1 MNKSDSIKTPLDYAL
16 AYADIGWSV
25 FPCFNIGDDG
35 KCSCGNES
43 CKSGGKHPISAA
55 APKGQNSATT
65 DKDII
70 TKWWTE
76 YPEANIA
83 VYLAG
88 SGLMAVDIDPRSGGD
103 WTIEDLES
111 IHGPIESEVLAL
123 TGGGGE
129 HRVFIKPEGALA
141 GTLGKGIDLKAN
153 GYIIVEPSNHLSG
166 GVYEWDTGCNPLQG
180 AIAPPLPD
188 WVRSHSAGQVHA
200 SNGAAE
206 GMAINFGMD
215 DGQYYDVLE
224 ALPFIDNDDRDTWL
238 RVGMCL
244 FTSNDKRAY
253 GMWCDWSA
261 GSDKYDHDDQYRVW
275 RSFRHK
281 GLDSVDVPTIFHMAQ
296 DSGWINT
303 KSGVGVVSSQDIDY
317 DAEDVMIEKY
327 SNAEQVPDYLK
338 TIPVYK
344 LKEVTDWIEG
354 NSRQPQREITVL
366 TALSLA
372 CTLAGR
378 NYASEENNTSSMFFM
393 LLADTGIG
401 KNYAKTSIQTF
412 LVESGLQDLLSGS
425 GNTSPGAVYTALCK
439 SPCHI
444 QVTDEVG
451 KQLATARKANNGQM
465 AEAFSTLTE
474 AYSATTSYMIPKNY
488 SQLGDIAKGKATA
501 EKNIVIHWPAIT
513 TLGIGTPGQIFDN
526 LSTGE
531 IEDGFLN
538 RQVVIQ
544 VSDPLSERRRIKKQP
559 VPEHLKEW
567 AQDIR
572 HPQAQSR
579 TDLTGKVESYDLT
592 PTPKTVVISDEAMDL
607 FDDLLDELEAQEKAG
622 LFQLPDLTRRW
633 VENSMR
639 LATALAVCENAENPV
654 VTDLIADWCIAY
666 VVFYGKRFMR
676 AAATNVA
683 DGEFHRLYL
692 NVLELIRR
700 AGSKGMTQRDLSRHS
715 RLFASTKPND
725 RDQVFKALLIE
736 NQIMQVSIQKS
747 FGAGRKR
754 VCFITPDNFNDE
766 KMQAA

>member
-1 MNKSDSIKTPLDYAL
+1 MNDNLKTNLDYAL
-16 AYADIGWSV
+16 AYAAIGWLV
-25 FPCFNIGDDG
+25 FPCHSITEKG
-35 KCSCGNES
+35 KCSCGSNT
-43 CKSGGKHPISAA
+43 CKSEAKHPISSV
-55 APKGQNSATT
+55 APQGHKNATT
-65 DKDII
+65 DTDII
-70 TKWWTE
+70 QAWWSA
-76 YPEANIA
+76 YPNANVA
-83 VYLAG
+83 VYLAA
-88 SGLMAVDIDPRSGGD
+88 SGLFCLDIDVRNQGD
-103 WTIEDLES
+103 YTINDLED
-111 IHGPIESEVLAL
+111 IHGATDSDVLAL

-129 HRVFIKPEGALA
+129 HRIFKAPDYKV
-141 GTLGKGIDLKAN
+141 GTLGKGIDSKYE
-153 GYIIVEPSNHLSG
+153 GYIILTPSNHKSG
-166 GVYEWDTGCNPLQG
+166 NKYMWEASSSPFDNEPSV
-180 AIAPPLPD
+180 LPD
-188 WVRSHSAGQVHA
+188 WVRSHSAGQGHA

-378 NYASEENNTSSMFFM
+378 NYASEENNTSSMYFM
-393 LLADTGIG
+393 LLAETGVG

-412 LVESGLQDLLSGS
+412 LVESGLETLLSGS

-451 KQLATARKANNGQM
+451 KQLATARKAGNGQM

-513 TLGIGTPGQIFDN
+513 TFGIGTPGQIFDN
-526 LSTGE
+526 LTTGE

-544 VSDPLSERRRIKKQP
+544 ASEPLAARRRIKKQS

-572 HPQAQSR
+572 HPQPQSR
-579 TDLTGKVESYDLT
+579 TDLTGNVESYDLT
-592 PTPKTVVISDEAMDL
+592 PTPKIVAISDEAMDL
-607 FDDLLDELEAQEKAG
+607 FDDLLDTLEAQEKAG
-622 LFQLPDLTRRW
+622 AFLLPDLTRRW

-639 LATALAVCENAENPV
+639 LATALAVCENSEKPV
-654 VTDLIADWCIAY
+654 IDELIADWCIAY

-683 DGEFHRLYL
+683 DGDFHRLYL
-692 NVLELIRR
+692 NVLEMVSRT
-700 AGSKGMTQRDLSRHS
+700 GSKGATQRDLSRNS
-715 RLFASTKPND
+715 KLFRSTKPND

-736 NQIMQVSIQKS
+736 NQIMQVSIGKS
-747 FGAGRKR
+747 FGPGRKR
-754 VCFITPDNFNDE
+754 VCFITPDNFNSE
-766 KMQAA
+766 NMETA

>member
-1 MNKSDSIKTPLDYAL
+1 MKELTTKLDYAL
-16 AYADIGWSV
+16 AYADLGWLV
-25 FPCFNIGDDG
+25 FPCFQITKDG
-35 KCSCGNES
+35 KCACGTE
-43 CKSGGKHPISAA
+43 CKSPGKHPISAL
-55 APKGQNSATT
+55 APRGQDSSTSDKLVITEWFTT
-65 DKDII
+65 
-70 TKWWTE
+70 

-88 SGLMAVDIDPRSGGD
+88 SGLCAIDIDPRNGGD
-103 WTIEDLES
+103 YTMEELEAE
-111 IHGPIESEVLAL
+111 HGELVADVVQL
-123 TGGGGE
+123 TGGAGE
-129 HRVFIKPEGALA
+129 HRLFLRPD
-141 GTLGKGIDLKAN
+141 GTLPGKLGKGVDVKLN
-153 GYIIVEPSNHLSG
+153 GYIIAEPSNHISG
-166 GVYEWDTGCNPLQG
+166 GEYVWEASSCPLDG
-180 AIAPPLPD
+180 AVAGPLPD
-188 WVRSHSAGQVHA
+188 WIRSFSTSPATDGN
-200 SNGAAE
+200 S

-378 NYASEENNTSSMFFM
+378 NYASEENNTSSMYFM
-393 LLADTGIG
+393 LLAETGVG

-412 LVESGLQDLLSGS
+412 LVESGLETLLSGS

-451 KQLATARKANNGQM
+451 KQLATARKAGNGQM

-513 TLGIGTPGQIFDN
+513 TFGIGTPGQIFDN
-526 LSTGE
+526 LTTGE

-544 VSDPLSERRRIKKQP
+544 ASEPLAVRRRIKKQP

-572 HPQAQSR
+572 HPQPQSR
-579 TDLTGKVESYDLT
+579 TDLTGNVESYNLT
-592 PTPKTVVISDEAMDL
+592 PTPKIVAISDEAMDL
-607 FDDLLDELEAQEKAG
+607 FDDLLDTLEAQEKAG
-622 LFQLPDLTRRW
+622 QFLLPDLTRRW

-639 LATALAVCENAENPV
+639 LATALAVCENSEKPV
-654 VTDLIADWCIAY
+654 IDATIADWCIAY

-683 DGEFHRLYL
+683 DGDFHRLYL
-692 NVLELIRR
+692 NVLEMVSRT
-700 AGSKGMTQRDLSRHS
+700 GSKGATQRDLSRNS
-715 RLFASTKPND
+715 KLFRSTKPND

-736 NQIMQVSIQKS
+736 NQIIQVSIGKS
-747 FGAGRKR
+747 FGPGRKR
-754 VCFITPDNFNDE
+754 VCFITPDNFNSE
-766 KMQAA
+766 NMETA

>member
-1 MNKSDSIKTPLDYAL
+1 MNKNNMQEMSKTLSTAL
-16 AYADIGWSV
+16 AYADLGWKI
-25 FPCFNIGDDG
+25 FPCWSIVDG
-35 KCSCGNES
+35 KCACGTE
-43 CKSGGKHPISAA
+43 CKSPGKHPISAL
-55 APKGQNSATT
+55 APRGQDSATD
-65 DKDII
+65 DKDVI
-70 TKWWTE
+70 TDWFTAH
-76 YPEANIA
+76 PQANIA

-88 SGLMAVDIDPRSGGD
+88 SGLCAIDIDPRNGGD
-103 WTIEDLES
+103 YTMEELES
-111 IHGPIESEVLAL
+111 EHGELIADVVQL
-123 TGGGGE
+123 TGGAGE
-129 HRVFIKPEGALA
+129 HRLFLRPD
-141 GTLGKGIDLKAN
+141 GTLPGKLGKGVDVKLN
-153 GYIIVEPSNHLSG
+153 GYIIAEPSNHISG
-166 GVYEWDTGCNPLQG
+166 GEYIWEASSCPLDG
-180 AIAPPLPD
+180 AVAGPLPD
-188 WVRSHSAGQVHA
+188 WIRSFSTSQAA
-200 SNGAAE
+200 DSNNDV
-206 GMAINFGMD
+206 AINFGMD
-215 DGQYYDVLE
+215 DSQYYDVLE
-224 ALPFIDNDDRDTWL
+224 ALPFISSDDRDTWL
-238 RVGMCL
+238 RVGMAL
-244 FTSNDKRAY
+244 FSANDKRAY
-253 GMWCDWSA
+253 EMWCNWSA

-303 KSGVGVVSSQDIDY
+303 KSGTNLSSAQDADY

-327 SNAEQVPDYLK
+327 SSAEQVPEYLK
-338 TIPVYK
+338 FIPVNT
-344 LKEVTDWIEG
+344 LNNVTDWIEG

-412 LVESGLQDLLSGS
+412 LVESGLETLLSGS

-444 QVTDEVG
+444 QITDEVG

-544 VSDPLSERRRIKKQP
+544 ASEPLAERRRIKKKP

-572 HPQAQSR
+572 HPQPQSR
-579 TDLTGKVESYDLT
+579 TDLTGNVDSYDLT

-607 FDDLLDELEAQEKAG
+607 FDDLLDSLEAQEKEG

-683 DGEFHRLYL
+683 DGDFHRLYL

-700 AGSKGMTQRDLSRHS
+700 TGSKGATQRDLSNNS
-715 RLFASTKPND
+715 KLFKMTKPND

-736 NQIMQVSIQKS
+736 NQIMQVSIESQS
-747 FGAGRKR
+747 GRGRKR

-766 KMQAA
+766 SMQMA

>member
-1 MNKSDSIKTPLDYAL
+1 MNKNNMQETSKNLTTAL
-16 AYADIGWSV
+16 AYADLGWKI
-25 FPCFNIGDDG
+25 FPCWQIVDG
-35 KCSCGNES
+35 KCACGTE
-43 CKSGGKHPISAA
+43 CKSPGKHPISTL
-55 APKGQNSATT
+55 APRGQDSSTSDKAVITEWFTT
-65 DKDII
+65 
-70 TKWWTE
+70 

-88 SGLMAVDIDPRSGGD
+88 SGLCAIDIDPRNGGD
-103 WTIEDLES
+103 YTMEELEAE
-111 IHGPIESEVLAL
+111 HGELVADVVQL
-123 TGGGGE
+123 TGGAGE
-129 HRVFIKPEGALA
+129 HRLFLRPD
-141 GTLGKGIDLKAN
+141 GTLPGKLGKGVDVKLN
-153 GYIIVEPSNHLSG
+153 GYIIAEPSNHISG
-166 GVYEWDTGCNPLQG
+166 GEYVWEASSCPLDG
-180 AIAPPLPD
+180 AVAGPLPD
-188 WVRSHSAGQVHA
+188 WIRSFSTSPATDGN
-200 SNGAAE
+200 S

-378 NYASEENNTSSMFFM
+378 NYASEENNTSSMYFM
-393 LLADTGIG
+393 LLAETGVG

-412 LVESGLQDLLSGS
+412 LVESGLETLLSGS

-451 KQLATARKANNGQM
+451 KQLATARKAGNGQM

-513 TLGIGTPGQIFDN
+513 TFGIGTPGQIFDN
-526 LSTGE
+526 LTTGE

-544 VSDPLSERRRIKKQP
+544 ASEPLAARRRIKKQS

-572 HPQAQSR
+572 HPQPQSR
-579 TDLTGKVESYDLT
+579 TDLTGNVESYDLT
-592 PTPKTVVISDEAMDL
+592 PTPKIVAISDEAMDL
-607 FDDLLDELEAQEKAG
+607 FDDLLDTLEAQEKAG
-622 LFQLPDLTRRW
+622 AFLLPDLTRRW

-639 LATALAVCENAENPV
+639 LATALAVCENSEKPV
-654 VTDLIADWCIAY
+654 ITELIADWCIAY

-683 DGEFHRLYL
+683 DGDFHRLYL

-700 AGSKGMTQRDLSRHS
+700 TGSKGATQRDLSNNS
-715 RLFASTKPND
+715 KLFKMTKPND

-736 NQIMQVSIQKS
+736 NQIMQVSIESQS
-747 FGAGRKR
+747 GRGRKR

-766 KMQAA
+766 SMQTA

>member
-1 MNKSDSIKTPLDYAL
+1 MSTELKSSLDYAL
-16 AYADIGWSV
+16 AYAELGWKI
-25 FPCFNIGDDG
+25 FPAWNIKKDG
-35 KCSCGNES
+35 SCACGSEKCSP
-43 CKSGGKHPISAA
+43 GKHPISAL
-55 APKGQNSATT
+55 APRGQDSSTS
-65 DKDII
+65 DKAII
-70 TKWWTE
+70 TEWFTA

-88 SGLMAVDIDPRSGGD
+88 SGLCAIDIDPRNGGD
-103 WTIEDLES
+103 YTMEELEAE
-111 IHGPIESEVLAL
+111 HGELVADVVQL
-123 TGGGGE
+123 TGGAGE
-129 HRVFIKPEGALA
+129 HRLFLRPD
-141 GTLGKGIDLKAN
+141 GTLPGKLGKGVDVKLN
-153 GYIIVEPSNHLSG
+153 GYIIAEPSNHISG
-166 GVYEWDTGCNPLQG
+166 GEYVWEASSCPLDG
-180 AIAPPLPD
+180 AVAGPLPD
-188 WVRSHSAGQVHA
+188 WIRSFSTSPATDGN
-200 SNGAAE
+200 S

-303 KSGVGVVSSQDIDY
+303 KSGVGMVSSQDIDY

-378 NYASEENNTSSMFFM
+378 NYASEENNTSSMYFM
-393 LLADTGIG
+393 LLAETGVG

-412 LVESGLQDLLSGS
+412 LVESGLETLLSGS

-451 KQLATARKANNGQM
+451 KQLATARKVGNGQM

-513 TLGIGTPGQIFDN
+513 TFGIGTPGQIFDN
-526 LSTGE
+526 LTTGE

-544 VSDPLSERRRIKKQP
+544 ASEPLAARRRIKKQS

-572 HPQAQSR
+572 HPQPQSR
-579 TDLTGKVESYDLT
+579 TDLTGNVESYNLT
-592 PTPKTVVISDEAMDL
+592 PTPKIVAISDEAMDL
-607 FDDLLDELEAQEKAG
+607 FDDLLDTLEAQEKAG
-622 LFQLPDLTRRW
+622 QFLLPDLTRRW

-639 LATALAVCENAENPV
+639 LATALAVCENSESPV
-654 VTDLIADWCIAY
+654 ITDLIADWCISY

-683 DGEFHRLYL
+683 DGDFHRLYL
-692 NVLELIRR
+692 NVLEMVSRT
-700 AGSKGMTQRDLSRHS
+700 GSKGATQRDLSRNS
-715 RLFASTKPND
+715 KLFRSTKPND

-736 NQIMQVSIQKS
+736 NQIMQVSIGKN
-747 FGAGRKR
+747 FGPGRKR
-754 VCFITPDNFNDE
+754 VCFITPDNFNSE
-766 KMQAA
+766 NMETA

>member
-1 MNKSDSIKTPLDYAL
+1 MNKNNMQEMSKTLSTAL
-16 AYADIGWSV
+16 AYADLGWKI
-25 FPCFNIGDDG
+25 FPCWSIVDG
-35 KCSCGNES
+35 KCACGTE
-43 CKSGGKHPISAA
+43 CKSPGKHPISAL
-55 APKGQNSATT
+55 APRGQDSATD
-65 DKDII
+65 DKDVI
-70 TKWWTE
+70 TDWFTTH
-76 YPEANIA
+76 PEANIA

-88 SGLMAVDIDPRSGGD
+88 SGLCAIDIDPRNGGD
-103 WTIEDLES
+103 YTMEELES
-111 IHGPIESEVLAL
+111 EHGELIADVVQL
-123 TGGGGE
+123 TGGAGE
-129 HRVFIKPEGALA
+129 HRLFLRPD
-141 GTLGKGIDLKAN
+141 GTLPGKLGKGVDVKLN
-153 GYIIVEPSNHLSG
+153 GYIIAEPSNHISG
-166 GVYEWDTGCNPLQG
+166 GEYIWEASSCPLDG
-180 AIAPPLPD
+180 AVAGPLPD
-188 WVRSHSAGQVHA
+188 WIRSFSTSQAA
-200 SNGAAE
+200 DSNNDVV
-206 GMAINFGMD
+206 INFGMD
-215 DGQYYDVLE
+215 DSQYYDVLE
-224 ALPFIDNDDRDTWL
+224 ALPFISSDDRDTWL
-238 RVGMCL
+238 RVGMAL
-244 FTSNDKRAY
+244 FSANDKRAY
-253 GMWCDWSA
+253 EMWCNWSA

-303 KSGVGVVSSQDIDY
+303 KSGASLSSAQDADY

-327 SNAEQVPDYLK
+327 SSAEQVPEYLK
-338 TIPVYK
+338 FIPVNT
-344 LKEVTDWIEG
+344 LNNVTDWIEG

-412 LVESGLQDLLSGS
+412 LVESGLETLLSGS

-444 QVTDEVG
+444 QITDEVG

-501 EKNIVIHWPAIT
+501 EKNIVIHWPALT

-544 VSDPLSERRRIKKQP
+544 ASEPLAERRRIKKKP

-572 HPQAQSR
+572 HPQPQSR
-579 TDLTGKVESYDLT
+579 TDLTGNVDSYDLT

-607 FDDLLDELEAQEKAG
+607 FDDLLDSLEAQEKEG

-639 LATALAVCENAENPV
+639 LATALAVCEDAENPV

-683 DGEFHRLYL
+683 DGDFHRLYL

-700 AGSKGMTQRDLSRHS
+700 TGSKGATQRDLSNNS
-715 RLFASTKPND
+715 KLFKMTKPND

-736 NQIMQVSIQKS
+736 NQIMQVSIESQS
-747 FGAGRKR
+747 GRGRKR

-766 KMQAA
+766 SMQMA

>member
-1 MNKSDSIKTPLDYAL
+1 MNKNNMQDSSNTLSTAL
-16 AYADIGWSV
+16 AYADLGWKI
-25 FPCFNIGDDG
+25 FPCWQIVHG
-35 KCSCGNES
+35 KCACGTE
-43 CKSGGKHPISAA
+43 CKSPGKHPISAL
-55 APKGQNSATT
+55 APRGQDSSTS
-65 DKDII
+65 DKAVI
-70 TKWWTE
+70 TEWFTA
-76 YPEANIA
+76 YPAANIA
-83 VYLAG
+83 IYLAG
-88 SGLMAVDIDPRSGGD
+88 SGLCAIDIDPRNGGD
-103 WTIEDLES
+103 YTMEELEAE
-111 IHGPIESEVLAL
+111 HGELVADVVQL
-123 TGGGGE
+123 TGGAGE
-129 HRVFIKPEGALA
+129 HRLFLRPD
-141 GTLGKGIDLKAN
+141 GTLPGKLGKGVDVKLN
-153 GYIIVEPSNHLSG
+153 GYIIAEPSNHISG
-166 GVYEWDTGCNPLQG
+166 GEYVWESSSCPLDG
-180 AIAPPLPD
+180 AVAGPLPD
-188 WVRSHSAGQVHA
+188 WIRSFSTSQA
-200 SNGAAE
+200 SESNSD
-206 GMAINFGMD
+206 MAINFGMD

-224 ALPFIDNDDRDTWL
+224 ALPFISSDDRDTWL

-253 GMWCDWSA
+253 SMWCDWSA
-261 GSDKYDHDDQYRVW
+261 GSDKYDHNDQYRVW

-296 DSGWINT
+296 DNGWINT

-317 DAEDVMIEKY
+317 DAEDVRIEKY
-327 SNAEQVPDYLK
+327 TSGEQVPDYLK
-338 TIPVYK
+338 FIPVNV
-344 LKEVTDWIEG
+344 LNNVTDWVEG
-354 NSRQPQREITVL
+354 NSRQPQREITIL
-366 TALSLA
+366 TVLSLA

-439 SPCHI
+439 APCHI
-444 QVTDEVG
+444 QITDEVG
-451 KQLATARKANNGQM
+451 KQLATARKAGNGQM

-513 TLGIGTPGQIFDN
+513 TFGIGTPGQIFDN

-592 PTPKTVVISDEAMDL
+592 PTPKIVAISDEAMDL
-607 FDDLLDELEAQEKAG
+607 FDDLLDSLDAQEKAG
-622 LFQLPDLTRRW
+622 QFLLPDLTRRW

-639 LATALAVCENAENPV
+639 LATALAVCENSENPV
-654 VTDLIADWCIAY
+654 ITDLIADWCIAY

-692 NVLELIRR
+692 NVLDLVSRSGVR
-700 AGSKGMTQRDLSRHS
+700 GVTQRDLSRNS
-715 RLFASTKPND
+715 KLFRSTKPND

-736 NQIMQVSIQKS
+736 NQIMQVSIDQFS
-747 FGAGRKR
+747 GRGRKR
-754 VCFITPDNFNDE
+754 VCFITPDNFDDE
-766 KMQAA
+766 NMQTA

>member
-1 MNKSDSIKTPLDYAL
+1 MSTELKSSLDYAL
-16 AYADIGWSV
+16 AYAELGWKI
-25 FPCFNIGDDG
+25 FPAWNIKKDG
-35 KCSCGNES
+35 SCACGSEKCSP
-43 CKSGGKHPISAA
+43 GKHPISTL
-55 APKGQNSATT
+55 APRGQDSSTSDKAVITEWFTT
-65 DKDII
+65 
-70 TKWWTE
+70 

-88 SGLMAVDIDPRSGGD
+88 SGLCAIDIDPRNGGD
-103 WTIEDLES
+103 YTMEELEAE
-111 IHGPIESEVLAL
+111 HGELVADVVQL
-123 TGGGGE
+123 TGGAGE
-129 HRVFIKPEGALA
+129 HRLFLRPD
-141 GTLGKGIDLKAN
+141 GTLPGKLGKGVDVKLN
-153 GYIIVEPSNHLSG
+153 GYIIAEPSNHISG
-166 GVYEWDTGCNPLQG
+166 GEYVWEASSCPLDG
-180 AIAPPLPD
+180 AVAGPLPD
-188 WVRSHSAGQVHA
+188 WIRSFSTSPATDGN
-200 SNGAAE
+200 S

-378 NYASEENNTSSMFFM
+378 NYASEENNTSSMYFM
-393 LLADTGIG
+393 LLAETGVG

-412 LVESGLQDLLSGS
+412 LVESGLETLLSGS

-451 KQLATARKANNGQM
+451 KQLATARKAGNGQM

-513 TLGIGTPGQIFDN
+513 TFGIGTPGQIFDN
-526 LSTGE
+526 LTTGE

-544 VSDPLSERRRIKKQP
+544 ASEPLAARRRIKKQS

-572 HPQAQSR
+572 HPQPQSR
-579 TDLTGKVESYDLT
+579 TDLTGNVESYDLT
-592 PTPKTVVISDEAMDL
+592 PTPKIVAISDEAMDL
-607 FDDLLDELEAQEKAG
+607 FDDLLDTLEAQEKAG
-622 LFQLPDLTRRW
+622 AFLLPDLTRRW

-639 LATALAVCENAENPV
+639 LATALAVCENSEKPV
-654 VTDLIADWCIAY
+654 ITELIADWCIAY

-683 DGEFHRLYL
+683 DGDFHRLYL
-692 NVLELIRR
+692 NVLEMVSRT
-700 AGSKGMTQRDLSRHS
+700 GSKGATQRDLSRNS
-715 RLFASTKPND
+715 KLFRSTKPND

-736 NQIMQVSIQKS
+736 NQIMQVSIDQFS
-747 FGAGRKR
+747 GRGRKR
-754 VCFITPDNFNDE
+754 VCFITPDNFDDE
-766 KMQAA
+766 NMQNA